1 MAKRKDPNLI
11 LEVLAVC
18 ILLALVLVFVIL
30 PLQTVINVN
39 LNFTHNSWNATL
51 NYSKVSLYQYYLGTP
66 TNITNGNTGF
76 TIQFLNSTNGTV
88 FSLNGSV
95 VPYTYLI
102 NTNHPAVPDGPS

>member
-1 MAKRKDPNLI
+1 M
-11 LEVLAVC
+11 VC
-18 ILLALVLVFVIL
+18 ILLALAVVFVIL

-51 NYSKVSLYQYYLGTP
+51 NYSKVSLYQYYLGIP

-76 TIQFLNSTNGTV
+76 TIQFLNSTNSTV

-95 VPYTYLI
+95 VP
-102 NTNHPAVPDGPS
+102 